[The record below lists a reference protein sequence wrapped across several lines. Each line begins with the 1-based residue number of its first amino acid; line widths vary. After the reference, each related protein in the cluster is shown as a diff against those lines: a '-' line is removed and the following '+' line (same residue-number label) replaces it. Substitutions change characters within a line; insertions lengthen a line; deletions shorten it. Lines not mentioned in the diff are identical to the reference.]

1 MSRPA
6 GPPRVNR
13 TFLIP
18 PELDEW
24 LTQAA
29 KDEAERYKADVSR
42 SWLVTRALFLLRELQ
57 SGIPSEASQLLMD
70 MTLDQLVESE
80 SNRETLRSGPHRA
93 WYRPMGGQRC
103 KCDDCK
109 AERATAQ
116 RERLKRRRAGDMSD
130 YRRKDVM

>member
-80 SNRETLRSGPHRA
+80 SNRETLR
-93 WYRPMGGQRC
+93 
-103 KCDDCK
+103 
-109 AERATAQ
+109 
-116 RERLKRRRAGDMSD
+116 
-130 YRRKDVM
+130 